1 MKDVPMNKNSNEEK
15 CSGCG
20 TVVAIYDGVNLST
33 GDVSQFLC
41 SKCYNESISK
51 AMGFA
56 FDHLSFH
63 PITLADRSGYEH
75 CFHFQTYLFGDN
87 VSIRAIEIKEGEPK
101 GYEFSL
107 IGDAEND
114 LFGLFAKLID
124 RLRRELAQKH
134 IEKDNLTR
142 YAITNDDIV
151 RGRITWDDDTGG
163 EVPCLVIDGKELSW
177 NEFGRM
183 LMTYEGFHFKLEI
196 FEGSEER

>member
-1 MKDVPMNKNSNEEK
+1 L
-15 CSGCG
+15 
-20 TVVAIYDGVNLST
+20 LS
-33 GDVSQFLC
+33 
-41 SKCYNESISK
+41 
-51 AMGFA
+51 
-56 FDHLSFH
+56 
-63 PITLADRSGYEH
+63 
-75 CFHFQTYLFGDN
+75 FQTYLFGDN

-124 RLRRELAQKH
+124 RLKRELAQKH

-163 EVPCLVIDGKELSW
+163 EVPLSC
-177 NEFGRM
+177 
-183 LMTYEGFHFKLEI
+183 H
-196 FEGSEER
+196 